1 MTNTG
6 QWVKVKMWRKGT
18 SASTTY
24 TLSPTTREAVTVQTG
39 NGGVLQQ
46 SMSLGPL
53 LVVENCTF
61 RGQEIS
67 IQKLVK

>member
-1 MTNTG
+1 MFYYILLALLLVHTQNT
-6 QWVKVKMWRKGT
+6 T
-18 SASTTY
+18 ECHS
-24 TLSPTTREAVTVQTG
+24 VTVQTG

-46 SMSLGPL
+46 SMSLGLL

-61 RGQEIS
+61 RGQEIF